1 MKKMFLLL
9 MLSLLMPMLAVG
21 APQWDEA
28 TYRQIEQSIRVPQFA
43 DKAYAITKYGAKATN
58 TAAQNQKAIQ
68 KTIDLCSKKGG
79 GRVVIPAGQTFI
91 TGAITLKD
99 GVNLH
104 VEEGAVLEF
113 AFEPELY
120 PIVETSWE
128 GLECF
133 NLSPC
138 VYAFK
143 AKDIAITGKGTIDG
157 GGSNDTWWPWNGNP
171 RFGWKEGMIS
181 QRIES
186 RPRLLKNGEDGIP
199 MYNEKGERSPERV
212 FGPKDGLRPQ
222 LVSFNKCEGILL
234 EDITLLRSPFWV
246 IHPLHSTDITV
257 RRVKMINDGPNGDG
271 CDPECCDRVLI
282 EDCFFNTG
290 DDCIAIK
297 SGRNR
302 DGRERNMPSKN
313 IIIRRCEMKNGHG
326 GVVVGSEI
334 SGGCQNVF
342 AHDCVMDSPELE
354 RVLRIKTNSCR
365 GGIIENINMRNIKVG
380 VCKESVL
387 KINLD
392 YEPKEVC
399 CRGNFPTVRNIY
411 MENVTSEQSKYGVQ
425 IIGLEEDTYVYNV
438 TVKNCHFNGV
448 KDGNFQSGK
457 TRNITFDNL
466 FVNGS
471 LSLLEAPYQ
480 HYSEWLTYSE
490 MQRVPKSFLLDFST
504 KPKWSYVMGIEL
516 EGMLDTYLTYGGE
529 AIRQYCQEYTDTMIN
544 AKGEIRGYDILDY
557 NLDNIRTGHFVTR
570 MYNLYP
576 EPKNKIAINTMMK
589 QLQNQPRTIADKVF
603 WHKAIYAYQVWLDG
617 IFMGLPFRCLTAA
630 TQLKP
635 KEAVKIYDD
644 AVNQLKI
651 TYQRTLDPKTGLNR
665 HAYDETR
672 DAFWSDNETGLSQHC
687 WGRAQGW
694 YSMALIEVLDA
705 LPEDYS
711 RRGEVLDLLQKD
723 LDAVIKWQ
731 DAKTGT
737 WYQVMDSPEREGNY
751 LESTCT
757 AMFAYVLL
765 KAYNKGYL
773 GEQYRDAGIKAYKG
787 LIKNMIR
794 VNADKTISLT
804 NCCSVA
810 GLGPAATPQVIEAMK
825 KINPKGSVKE
835 NKRRDGSYAYYLD
848 EPIRDNDAK
857 GVGPFIWASLEIEKL
872 GYNVNNTK

>member
-1 MKKMFLLL
+1 MNYELNMKKKLLVL
-9 MLSLLMPMLAVG
+9 WMCSLL
-21 APQWDEA
+21 APIITVAQDWDEGM
-28 TYRQIEQSIRVPQFA
+28 YQQIEQSIRVPQFA
-43 DKAYAITKYGAKATN
+43 EKAFPITKFGAKTTN
-58 TAAQNQKAIQ
+58 TAVQNQKAIQ
-68 KTIDLCSKKGG
+68 KAIDTCSKKGG
-79 GRVVIPAGQTFI
+79 GKVIIPAGEKFL

-99 GVNLH
+99 GVNFV
-104 VEEGAVLEF
+104 VEEGATLEF
-113 AFEPELY
+113 VFQPELY

-138 VYAFK
+138 IYAFK

-199 MYNEKGERSPERV
+199 MYNEKGERTPERV
-212 FGPKDGLRPQ
+212 FGPQDGLRPQ

-234 EDITLLRSPFWV
+234 EDVTLLRSPFWV

-282 EDCFFNTG
+282 EDCYFNTG

-313 IIIRRCEMKNGHG
+313 IIIRNCEMKNGHG
-326 GVVVGSEI
+326 GVVIGSEI

-365 GGIIENINMRNIKVG
+365 GGIIENINMRNVKVG

-392 YEPKEVC
+392 YEPKEIC
-399 CRGNFPTVRNIY
+399 CRGYYPTVRNVY
-411 MENVTSEQSKYGVQ
+411 MENVTSESSQYGVQ
-425 IIGLEEDTYVYNV
+425 IIGLDEDTYVYDI
-438 TVKNCHFNGV
+438 TVKDCKFNGV
-448 KDGNFQSGK
+448 KDGNFMSGK
-457 TRNITFDNL
+457 TRNINFENL
-466 FVNGS
+466 FINGS
-471 LSLLEAPYQ
+471 LSLLKAPYE

-490 MQRVPKSFLLDFST
+490 MKRVPKSFLLDFSES
-504 KPKWSYVMGIEL
+504 PKWSYVMGIEL
-516 EGMLDTYLTYGGE
+516 EGMLDTYLAYGGE
-529 AIRQYCQEYTDTMIN
+529 DIRKYCQEYTDTMIN
-544 AKGEIRGYDILDY
+544 EKGDIRGYNILDY

-576 EPKNKIAINTMMK
+576 EAKNKLAINTMMK
-589 QLQNQPRTIADKVF
+589 QLQNQPRTITDKVF

-617 IFMGLPFRCLTAA
+617 IFMGLPFRCLTAS

-635 KEAVKIYDD
+635 KDAIKIYDD

-651 TYQRTLDPKTGLNR
+651 TYERTLDPQTGLNR

-672 DAFWSDNETGLSQHC
+672 DAFWSDKETGLSQHC

-711 RRGEVLDLLQKD
+711 RRGEVLDLLQED

-731 DAKTGT
+731 DQASGA
-737 WYQVMDSPEREGNY
+737 WYQVMDEPGREGNY

-757 AMFAYVLL
+757 SMFAYVLM

-773 GEQYRDAGIKAYKG
+773 GEKYRNAGIKAYQG
-787 LIKNMIR
+787 ILKNFIR

-804 NCCSVA
+804 QCCEVA
-810 GLGPAATPQVIEAMK
+810 GLGPAATPQVIAAMK

-835 NKRRDGSYAYYLD
+835 NKRRDGSYEYYLS

-857 GVGPFIWASLEIEKL
+857 GVGPFIWASLEYEK
-872 GYNVNNTK
+872 VSD

>member
-1 MKKMFLLL
+1 MKKMSLLL

-43 DKAYAITKYGAKATN
+43 DKAYVITKYGAKATN

-79 GRVVIPAGQTFI
+79 GRVVIPAGQTFL

-425 IIGLEEDTYVYNV
+425 IIGLEEDTYVYDV
-438 TVKNCHFNGV
+438 TVKDCHFNGV

-544 AKGEIRGYDILDY
+544 AKGDIRGYDILDY

-672 DAFWSDNETGLSQHC
+672 EAFWSDNETGLSQHC

>member
-1 MKKMFLLL
+1 MKKMSLML
-9 MLSLLMPMLAVG
+9 MLSLLIPVLAVG
-21 APQWDEA
+21 APQWDEV

-43 DKAYAITKYGAKATN
+43 DKAYVITKYGAKATN

-79 GRVVIPAGQTFI
+79 GRVVIPAGQTFL

-425 IIGLEEDTYVYNV
+425 IIGLEEDTYVYDV
-438 TVKNCHFNGV
+438 TVKDCHFNGV

-544 AKGEIRGYDILDY
+544 AKGDIRGYDILDY

-794 VNADKTISLT
+794 VNTDKTISLT

>member
-9 MLSLLMPMLAVG
+9 MLSLLIPMLAVG

-43 DKAYAITKYGAKATN
+43 DKAYVITKYGAKATN

-425 IIGLEEDTYVYNV
+425 IIGLEEDTYVYDV
-438 TVKNCHFNGV
+438 TVKDCHFNGV

-544 AKGEIRGYDILDY
+544 AKGDIRGYDILDY